1 MLTQK
6 RINTIVKILSCVR
19 EYGVLQGT
27 FILSKLYGKSE
38 IIIQLP
44 EYRGPIRLRSLRE
57 DVSDVSVFDKVFI
70 QKEYDIPGINITPK
84 LIIDGGANIGCSTIF
99 FANKYPEARIVSVE
113 PDHSNYNRLI
123 ENSGMYNNII
133 PINAALWSK
142 KTWLK
147 IKNYEYGHMALQV
160 EEMDH
165 PEEGAIPSLTIT
177 DLLEFVNLDY
187 IDILKLDIECA
198 EKQVFEENSSAW
210 LDKVGIII
218 LELHDW
224 IKPGCATAFYHALS
238 GYEFQQFIY
247 GENIVV
253 IK

>member
-1 MLTQK
+1 MISQK
-6 RINTIVKILSCVR
+6 RIKTVVKILSCVR
-19 EYGVLQGT
+19 EYGVFQGI

-44 EYRGPIRLRSLRE
+44 KYRGPIRLRSLRE

-70 QKEYDIPGINITPK
+70 QKEYDIPGIDLAPK
-84 LIIDGGANIGCSTIF
+84 LIVDGGANIGCSTIF
-99 FANKYPEARIVSVE
+99 FANKYPNAKIISVE
-113 PDHSNYNRLI
+113 PDRSNYNRLLA
-123 ENSGMYNNII
+123 NSHLYNNII
-133 PINAALWSK
+133 PINAALWSR

-147 IKNYEYGHMALQV
+147 MKNYEFGHMAVQV
-160 EEMDH
+160 EEIDE
-165 PEEGAIPSLTIT
+165 PDEGAIPSLTIT
-177 DLLEFVNLDY
+177 DLLETVHSDY

-210 LDKVGIII
+210 LDKVGVII

-224 IKPGCATAFYHALS
+224 IKPGCSTAFYHALS

>member
-1 MLTQK
+1 MFSEK
-6 RINTIVKILSCVR
+6 RIATIVKILSCVR
-19 EYGVLQGT
+19 EYGALEGIS
-27 FILSKLYGKSE
+27 ILSKLYGKSE

-44 EYRGPIRLRSLRE
+44 HYRGPIRLRSLRE

-70 QKEYDIPGINITPK
+70 QKEYDVPIINPAPK

-99 FANKYPEARIVSVE
+99 FANRYPAAKVLAVE
-113 PDHSNYNRLI
+113 PDPSNYARLLA
-123 ENSGMYNNII
+123 NSCMYPNII
-133 PINAALWSK
+133 PINAALWNK

-160 EEMDH
+160 EEMDQ
-165 PEEGAIPSLTIT
+165 PEEGAIASLTVM
-177 DLLEFVNLDY
+177 DLLEFAELDY

-198 EKQVFEENSSAW
+198 ERQVFDDNSSAW
-210 LDKVGIII
+210 LDKVGVII

-224 IKPGCATAFYHALS
+224 IEPGCATAFYRALS
-238 GYEFQQFIY
+238 RYDFQQSIY

-253 IK
+253 TK

>member
-1 MLTQK
+1 MISQR
-6 RINTIVKILSCVR
+6 RINTVVKILSCVR
-19 EYGVLQGT
+19 EYGAFQGI
-27 FILSKLYGKSE
+27 FILSKLYGKRE

-44 EYRGPIRLRSLRE
+44 AYRGPIRLRSLRE

-70 QKEYDIPGINITPK
+70 QKEYDIPGINLAPK

-99 FANKYPEARIVSVE
+99 FANKYPDARIIAVE
-113 PDHSNYNRLI
+113 PDLSNYKRLLL
-123 ENSGMYNNII
+123 NSSMYNNII
-133 PINAALWSK
+133 PIHAALWSK

-147 IKNYEYGHMALQV
+147 LKNYEYGHMALQV
-160 EEMDH
+160 EELEEPD
-165 PEEGAIPSLTIT
+165 EGAIPSLTIP
-177 DLLEFVNLDY
+177 DLLESVNADH

-198 EKQVFEENSSAW
+198 EKQVFEANSSAW
-210 LDKVGIII
+210 LDKVGMII

-238 GYEFQQFIY
+238 QYEFQQYIH